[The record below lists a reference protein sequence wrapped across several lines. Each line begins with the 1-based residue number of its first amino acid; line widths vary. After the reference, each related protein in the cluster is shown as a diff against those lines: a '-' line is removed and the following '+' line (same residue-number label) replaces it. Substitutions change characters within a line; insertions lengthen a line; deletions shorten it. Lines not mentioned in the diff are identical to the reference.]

1 MKILVKIGSA
11 LISQNNQINYEFL
24 KRKVDE
30 ISALQKIGHQ
40 VVIVTSGAVAA
51 GMEIKGIKTRPK
63 DILSLQLLS
72 GMGQVALIKYYKEFF
87 RDNGIFVAQ
96 VLVTHHNFDKESEV
110 KTLMSVLH
118 AYLEEGVI
126 PIINENDI
134 IDKTELAQ
142 TPVFSDNDLLSAIIA
157 KNLGADLT
165 MILTDVDGLFDKN
178 PKVDLDANFFT
189 TVSEITDEIFKM
201 ANQGKSELGLGGM
214 ISKVEAAKIITSCG
228 RPVIVAN
235 GNYSIL
241 DVLDKKVRSTYF
253 EAAGERHK

>member
-30 ISALQKIGHQ
+30 ISELQKKGHQ

-51 GMEIKGIKTRPK
+51 GMEIKGIKSRPK

-118 AYLEEGVI
+118 AYLNESII

-134 IDKTELAQ
+134 IDKTELAS

-157 KNLGADLT
+157 KNLNVDLT
-165 MILTDVDGLFDKN
+165 IILTDVDGLFEKN
-178 PKVDLDANFFT
+178 PKIDPNARFFDT
-189 TVSEITDEIFKM
+189 ISKITDETFSM
-201 ANQGKSELGLGGM
+201 ANQGKSDLGLGGM
-214 ISKVEAAKIITSCG
+214 ISKVEAAKIITKNG
-228 RPVIVAN
+228 KPVIVAN
-235 GNYSIL
+235 GNYNVIDIL
-241 DVLDKKVRSTYF
+241 EKRVRHTYF
-253 EAAGERHK
+253 EALKEEL